1 MLNMQEGNTDYILQA
16 MVSMAT
22 ADGDVVES
30 EVATI
35 RVIYAEISDGRAV
48 PADFDHASD
57 ATYRLTD
64 RLARDRKALARRTR
78 EDILR
83 SAYRVLLADGYVA
96 PGERKK
102 LEDIAEALDIPEI
115 HKNVIL
121 EDIQQS

>member
-1 MLNMQEGNTDYILQA
+1 MLNMQEGNADYILQA
-16 MVSMAT
+16 MVSMAA

-30 EVATI
+30 EVDAI
-35 RVIYAEISDGRAV
+35 RDIYAEMNGGKASLDEFDYVPDGT
-48 PADFDHASD
+48 P
-57 ATYRLTD
+57 RLTD

-83 SAYRVLLADGYVA
+83 AAYRVLLADGNIA
-96 PGERKK
+96 AGERKK

-121 EDIQQS
+121 EDIE